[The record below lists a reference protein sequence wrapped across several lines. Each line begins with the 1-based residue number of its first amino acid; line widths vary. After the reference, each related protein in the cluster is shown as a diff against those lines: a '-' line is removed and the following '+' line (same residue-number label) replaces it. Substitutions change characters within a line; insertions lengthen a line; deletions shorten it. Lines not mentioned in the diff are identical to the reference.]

1 MGLRSL
7 KPGRA
12 SAGQPDHRLDDLA
25 VVLVG
30 ARRLSLSYSRWVGQQ
45 PVVYLITGP
54 MAAGKSTVARLLAS
68 RFERGVHLE
77 GDVFRRSIVSGR
89 VEMTPDPSP
98 EALEQLRLRYRLAA
112 AAADT
117 YFGAGFTVAL
127 EDVVAGPPLGDYRT
141 MIRSRPCHV
150 IVLVPSVE
158 VVAARESERTHKGY
172 GPWTV
177 EQLYD
182 GFVSTTP
189 RVGIWLDT
197 TDLTAEETVEA
208 ILAQTPSL
216 PSPIVVVD
224 YDETWPARFAE
235 VAHLARDAVADFGA
249 EVEHVGSTSVP
260 GLAAKPVIDVDVVV
274 RSPDDVAVAIE
285 RLRSLGYVYQGDK
298 GVRGREAFM
307 WPPGT
312 EPHHL
317 YVVVAGSQPHSDHVR
332 FRDYLRQHP
341 DVANEYAAL
350 KRSLAE
356 EHRDDR
362 LGYTDAKSEFVA
374 GVLRA
379 AEAEDHG
386 R

>member
-1 MGLRSL
+1 MG
-7 KPGRA
+7 
-12 SAGQPDHRLDDLA
+12 
-25 VVLVG
+25 
-30 ARRLSLSYSRWVGQQ
+30 Q

-77 GDVFRRSIVSGR
+77 GDVFRRSILSGR
-89 VEMTPDPSP
+89 VEMTPDPSA
-98 EALEQLRLRYRLAA
+98 EALEQLRLRYRLGA

-117 YFGAGFTVAL
+117 YVDAGFTVAL
-127 EDVVAGPPLGDYRT
+127 EDVVAGPLLGDYRR
-141 MIRSRPCHV
+141 MIRSRPCHM

-158 VVAARESERTHKGY
+158 AVAARESQRTRKGY
-172 GPWTV
+172 GAWTV
-177 EQLYD
+177 QQLYD
-182 GFVSTTP
+182 GFVSATP

-197 TDLTAEETVEA
+197 TDLTAEQTVET
-208 ILAQTPSL
+208 ILAQTP
-216 PSPIVVVD
+216 PVASPIVVAD
-224 YDETWPARFAE
+224 YDQGWPARFAE
-235 VAHLARDAVADFGA
+235 VAHPVREVVADLGA

-298 GVRGREAFM
+298 GIGGREAFM
-307 WPPGT
+307 WPAGA

-317 YVVVAGSQPHSDHVR
+317 YVVVAGSQPHRDHVR
-332 FRDYLRQHP
+332 FRDYLRQHQ
-341 DVANEYAAL
+341 DVANDYAAL

-379 AEAEDHG
+379 AEAEGHG